1 MIKLRKI
8 QSSRKRWLLLVG
20 ALLVVAIIIWIVL
33 VIVIFKDDSEPYH
46 DISYNLGELE
56 DLFLKTPTKA
66 KAGEVV
72 DVQIAVIYDG
82 GIHLYLD
89 GQELPLKYNDGEYRA
104 FSFVMPDRDVMITAK
119 PYTKAEIWGDGIH
132 VFPLTPSEEGV
143 ADFLEMMEAGDKTD
157 KDWHNVSPNEMTD
170 KYGFRVFKD
179 DDYMTYLVFEG
190 KIYLLGESFGGLG
203 TNAFAVADLNCDGSE
218 ELFFAFSWGSGMHR
232 SQIGYFDSASRE
244 VTVFDYANFHN
255 DMTFVAEAGV
265 LEVRNATVKQFR
277 SAVDMDVIPQEER
290 VGIITFTDDQ
300 FVLEVDQ

>member
-1 MIKLRKI
+1 MIRLRKI

-20 ALLVVAIIIWIVL
+20 ALLAVAIIIWIVL

-89 GQELPLKYNDGEYRA
+89 GQELPLKYYDGDYRA
-104 FSFVMPDRDVMITAK
+104 FSFVMPDRDVKITAK
-119 PYTKAEIWGDGIH
+119 PYTKAEIWGGGIH

-143 ADFLEMMEAGDKTD
+143 ADFLEMMEYGDKTD
-157 KDWHNVSPNEMTD
+157 RDWHNVSPNEMTD

-179 DDYMTYLVFEG
+179 DDYMTYLVFEE
-190 KIYLLGESFGGLG
+190 KIYLLGESLGGLG
-203 TNAFAVADLNCDGSE
+203 TTAFAVADLNCDSSK
-218 ELFFAFSWGSGMHR
+218 ELYFAFSWGSGMLR

-244 VTVFDYANFHN
+244 VTVFDYANFDN
-255 DMTFVAEAGV
+255 DMAFVAEAGV

-290 VGIITFTDDQ
+290 VGIITFTDDR